1 VIVLLAV
8 ALVLLEPPSGQN
20 ATDDFAALA
29 LSYGQKVQQPC
40 TKERIAMKLE
50 GSVALV
56 TGANRGLGKALV
68 AALVEAGAAKVY
80 AAARDTRKLAANG
93 SRVVPLALD
102 TTKPEQIAA
111 ATKEARDVTL
121 LINNAGALTSYNVL
135 ASSQADIDTDFRT
148 NVHGTLAVIR
158 TFLPVLE
165 RAPGGATIVNVL
177 SLTSLASFPALGGY
191 SASKAAAYSVTQ
203 ALRPE
208 LKAKR
213 IELLAVL
220 PGPIDTDM
228 VRALPMPKTSPADTA
243 RGILAGIAR
252 GDEEIFPDPM
262 AQQMGALWNKSHK
275 EFERA
280 FAGF

>member
-1 VIVLLAV
+1 
-8 ALVLLEPPSGQN
+8 
-20 ATDDFAALA
+20 
-29 LSYGQKVQQPC
+29 
-40 TKERIAMKLE
+40 MKLE
-50 GSVALV
+50 GTVALV

-80 AAARDTRKLAANG
+80 AAARDARKLSAG
-93 SRVVPLALD
+93 SPRVVPLAFD
-102 TTKPEQIAA
+102 TTNPAQIAA
-111 ATKEARDVTL
+111 AVKVASDVTL

-135 ASSQADIDTDFRT
+135 ASSQAELDADFRT

-158 TFLPVLE
+158 AFLPVLE
-165 RAPGGATIVNVL
+165 RAPGGATVVNVL

-208 LKAKR
+208 LKARR

-228 VRALPMPKTSPADTA
+228 VRALPMPKASPADTA
-243 RGILAGIAR
+243 RGVLAGIAR

-280 FAGF
+280 FASL

>member
-1 VIVLLAV
+1 
-8 ALVLLEPPSGQN
+8 
-20 ATDDFAALA
+20 
-29 LSYGQKVQQPC
+29 
-40 TKERIAMKLE
+40 MKIE

-68 AALVEAGAAKVY
+68 SALVEAGAFKVY
-80 AAARDTRKLAANG
+80 AGARDERKLG
-93 SRVVPLALD
+93 PESSRVVPLLLD

-111 ATKEARDVTL
+111 AVRNAGDVTL
-121 LINNAGALTSYNVL
+121 LINNAGALNSYNVL
-135 ASSQADIDTDFRT
+135 ASSQADFDADLRT
-148 NVHGTLAVIR
+148 NVFGTLAVIKA
-158 TFLPVLE
+158 FLPVLE

-177 SLTSLASFPALGGY
+177 SLTALGSFPPLGGY
-191 SASKAAAYSVTQ
+191 SATKAAAYSVTQ

-208 LKAKR
+208 LRAKH
-213 IELLAVL
+213 IDLLAVL

-228 VRALPMPKTSPADTA
+228 VRALPMPKTSSDDTA

-280 FAGF
+280 FGSL